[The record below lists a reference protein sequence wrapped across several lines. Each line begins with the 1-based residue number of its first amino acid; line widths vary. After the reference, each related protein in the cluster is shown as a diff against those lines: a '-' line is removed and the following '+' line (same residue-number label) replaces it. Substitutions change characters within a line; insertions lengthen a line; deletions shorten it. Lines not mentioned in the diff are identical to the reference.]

1 MAAQGS
7 LYSLYEW
14 IGLIVYGLGIAGM
27 LGIVYIIARLMKHD

>member
-14 IGLIVYGLGIAGM
+14 IGLIVYGLGIAGI
-27 LGIVYIIARLMKHD
+27 LALVYILARTMKHD